1 MAFLDD
7 EKKANL
13 EILKSLDEA
22 LEKGPWE
29 SSLFLKG
36 IGKKL
41 KDIRDKFKEE
51 MGLEEANASHLA
63 QLTPEVQLIEV
74 YISLYQS
81 EGNNIRKWHSVV
93 ATLVGH
99 SVSRPVYKNEQ
110 DIVNAL
116 KAKDYKIND
125 AYVVVKVKP
134 EHILLPTTDR
144 PHVDREGRELLTL
157 REGAIKL
164 ENIVRFVHISGE
176 YKLIQNALVKQ
187 L

>member
-41 KDIRDKFKEE
+41 KDIRDKFKDE
-51 MGLEEANASHLA
+51 MGLEEAKIAN
-63 QLTPEVQLIEV
+63 LTQSSTEIPLVEV
-74 YISLYQS
+74 YVSLYQS

-99 SVSRPVYKNEQ
+99 SVSRPVYKKEQ

-116 KAKDYKIND
+116 KAKDYKVND
-125 AYVVVKVKP
+125 AYVVVKIKP
-134 EHILLPTTDR
+134 EHILLPADDR
-144 PHVDREGRELLTL
+144 PTVDREGRELLTL

-164 ENIVRFVHISGE
+164 NNIVRFVHISGE
-176 YKLIQNALVKQ
+176 YKLIENALVKQ
-187 L
+187 I